1 MTITPVA
8 LSGATPYTAAAAGD
22 CCRTIQSPRTGE
34 KPNEGG
40 GGGGGGLP
48 PAAVAEG
55 TRSMAQE
62 INNFIVG
69 QACML
74 EQPPA
79 AMLQWRR
86 ADCCGRRAQQYR
98 DIARENS
105 TVSIILTY
113 RSEHA
118 RRVQSLL
125 EFAYEMA
132 NYPEKTP
139 VGR

>member
-74 EQPPA
+74 EQPPVKPDALLWA
-79 AMLQWRR
+79 AAARS
-86 ADCCGRRAQQYR
+86 AAQRGGQAR
-98 DIARENS
+98 SAVQALNLDIVDES
-105 TVSIILTY
+105 
-113 RSEHA
+113 
-118 RRVQSLL
+118 QS
-125 EFAYEMA
+125 M
-132 NYPEKTP
+132 
-139 VGR
+139 